1 MQTIIGTHGS
11 DSWTDKEKVENVDN
25 EQVKRDTWREAP
37 YTKYDGNRRWQQP
50 PVLKGNVLRGVRS
63 GGGRRLADSEE
74 RPLGHGKENP
84 AIILMSFVWHAM
96 GRVILDIETCLRCVC
111 ICPDIDTLLYQ
122 PF

>member
-1 MQTIIGTHGS
+1 MHTIIGTRGS
-11 DSWTDKEKVENVDN
+11 DSWTDKEKVENIDN

-37 YTKYDGNRRWQQP
+37 YTKYDGNRRWQQL
-50 PVLKGNVLRGVRS
+50 PVLKRKVLRGVRS

-84 AIILMSFVWHAM
+84 AIIL
-96 GRVILDIETCLRCVC
+96 DTETCLRCVC